1 VYLSDRQRLQLST
14 VRDCYPKTAYLNS
27 IAGDWKPEQEAL
39 KKDGQIISY
48 KVVQTEAHG
57 STDFNL
63 MLMTEYKDLLTRK
76 IWKKPMLYCKRSSA
90 TTKSS
95 DKATANVL
103 KFGEFWLN
111 GSGARSSWN
120 RIANF
125 QYVVGPADS
134 LFLTVL

>member
-1 VYLSDRQRLQLST
+1 M
-14 VRDCYPKTAYLNS
+14 RDCYPKTAYLNY

-39 KKDGQIISY
+39 KRDGQIISY

-95 DKATANVL
+95 DNEGYRQHSEIRGVL
-103 KFGEFWLN
+103 AERLGREIVLEP
-111 GSGARSSWN
+111 N
-120 RIANF
+120 R
-125 QYVVGPADS
+125 
-134 LFLTVL
+134 